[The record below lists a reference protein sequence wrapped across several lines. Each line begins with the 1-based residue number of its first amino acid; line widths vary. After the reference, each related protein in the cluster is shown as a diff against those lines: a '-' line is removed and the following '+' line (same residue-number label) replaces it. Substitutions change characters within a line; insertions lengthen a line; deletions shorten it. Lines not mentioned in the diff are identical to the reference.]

1 MLASFPNFYYRR
13 CPVLKDCF
21 VDSKGVY
28 RCSAFAEFVWQK
40 HGFGTRQASP
50 AVDVTLRQVHS
61 DRIWPA
67 DNLTDRQQEG
77 DALVTHQVGKS
88 IGIRTAD
95 CVPVLLLDSR
105 TRAVAA
111 VHAGWRGT
119 AAGIVSRAVEALQ
132 ARYGTRP
139 PDVLAAIGPCIRP
152 CCYQV
157 GPEVAARFAS
167 FPDTTRFVDGK
178 SYLDLAAANQHQ
190 LESAGLFADR
200 VFDSGLCTSC
210 RAADFFSFRRD
221 PQDPGRLL
229 SAICRLA

>member
-1 MLASFPNFYYRR
+1 M
-13 CPVLKDCF
+13 
-21 VDSKGVY
+21 
-28 RCSAFAEFVWQK
+28 
-40 HGFGTRQASP
+40 
-50 AVDVTLRQVHS
+50 VT
-61 DRIWPA
+61 D
-67 DNLTDRQQEG
+67 
-77 DALVTHQVGKS
+77 QVGKS

-105 TRAVAA
+105 ARAVAA

-119 AAGIVSRAVEALQ
+119 AAGVVSRAVEALQ

-167 FPDTTRFVDGK
+167 FPGTTRIVDGK
-178 SYLDLAAANQHQ
+178 SYLDLAAANRLQ
-190 LESAGLFADR
+190 LESSGLSADR
-200 VFDSGLCTSC
+200 IFDSGLCTSC
-210 RAADFFSFRRD
+210 LAADFFSFRRD
-221 PQDPGRLL
+221 PQNPGRLL